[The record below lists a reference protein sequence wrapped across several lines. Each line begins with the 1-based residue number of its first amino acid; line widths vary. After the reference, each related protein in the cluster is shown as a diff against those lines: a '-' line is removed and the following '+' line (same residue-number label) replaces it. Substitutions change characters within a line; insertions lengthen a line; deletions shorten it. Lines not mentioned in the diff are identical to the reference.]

1 MADTTALGVAKLHGY
16 KLEEMPSSGKRHGFR
31 AVPPSS
37 DMRTFSFVPDN
48 EFDKKR

>member
-16 KLEEMPSSGKRHGFR
+16 KLVETTFSGKRSGFR

-37 DMRTFSFVPDN
+37 DMRTFAFVPDN